1 MMSDKTNPA
10 DASEQPKNPANQ
22 TGEEFGSVKSQQ
34 RTDHNTKVTDTPR
47 GSETETRNSSN
58 QRG

>member
-1 MMSDKTNPA
+1 MSDKTNPA
-10 DASEQPKNPANQ
+10 DTSEQPGNPANQ
-22 TGEEFGSVKSQQ
+22 TDEKFGSVKSQQ